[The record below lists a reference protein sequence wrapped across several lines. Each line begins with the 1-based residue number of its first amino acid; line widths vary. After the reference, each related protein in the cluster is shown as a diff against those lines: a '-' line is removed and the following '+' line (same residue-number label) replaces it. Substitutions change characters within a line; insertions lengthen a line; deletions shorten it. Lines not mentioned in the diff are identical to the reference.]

1 MTLKQRPLRWTDLPI
16 DRRRR
21 LVVLISTLI
30 RQRLSADREACH
42 EHGGEAF
49 DARSGAGEDP
59 GPPLRSPR
67 GTVSPATL
75 TVIVL
80 LVSPAAKLTVPDGKT
95 APAKSD
101 PAAGL
106 APLPVTAQLALVAIL
121 VLPSRVT
128 VKVKAVLPD

>member
-30 RQRLSADREACH
+30 RQRLSVDREACH

-59 GPPLRSPR
+59 SPPLRSPCGRMTTAISGRPAR
-67 GTVSPATL
+67 GRTS
-75 TVIVL
+75 
-80 LVSPAAKLTVPDGKT
+80 GKT
-95 APAKSD
+95 GGGSAFF
-101 PAAGL
+101 
-106 APLPVTAQLALVAIL
+106 APLTRRPLIPWEDGSA
-121 VLPSRVT
+121 R
-128 VKVKAVLPD
+128 